1 MLGIIWAKRWNR
13 KAVSI
18 GNDKIPNSTSQI
30 DRHIALYLSD
40 IDEWEF
46 LDHVHR
52 GNIVA
57 YSSFF
62 TMKHMVSIIVHSF

>member
-46 LDHVHR
+46 LDHVQ
-52 GNIVA
+52 
-57 YSSFF
+57 
-62 TMKHMVSIIVHSF
+62 